1 MAQSG
6 VWLAIG
12 SGKVVQL
19 IKQGT
24 IGSFIAGL
32 TVGLSS
38 DLGTEQPLGRRPPS
52 YRTRLS
58 SRS

>member
-24 IGSFIAGL
+24 IGALDFKQVL
-32 TVGLSS
+32 GLSLNQVMNS
-38 DLGTEQPLGRRPPS
+38 YLGENHPP
-52 YRTRLS
+52 TGPT
-58 SRS
+58 

>member
-12 SGKVVQL
+12 SGKVIQL

-24 IGSFIAGL
+24 IGSFTLKRVLGL
-32 TVGLSS
+32 LS
-38 DLGTEQPLGRRPPS
+38 DPGIEQPLGRRPPS
-52 YRTRLS
+52 YPTRLS
-58 SRS
+58 SRN

>member
-24 IGSFIAGL
+24 IGSFK
-32 TVGLSS
+32 VGLM
-38 DLGTEQPLGRRPPS
+38 
-52 YRTRLS
+52 
-58 SRS
+58 

>member
-12 SGKVVQL
+12 SGKVVQV

-24 IGSFIAGL
+24 IGSFAA
-32 TVGLSS
+32 
-38 DLGTEQPLGRRPPS
+38 DLKTPL
-52 YRTRLS
+52 
-58 SRS
+58 